1 MRYIALV
8 LFGAIVGG
16 FSWVAWRLPVQIID
30 PDIYSDYLVPAN
42 GSVVSNLTL
51 FWFFL
56 GGYKTALIM
65 AWDKNESYF
74 TSTAYRVKA
83 FILVPLT
90 PILSWKQAWW
100 KLPSTEYMNNK
111 F

>member
-8 LFGAIVGG
+8 LFGCMVGG
-16 FSWVAWRLPVQIID
+16 FSWVAWRLPVQIMA
-30 PDIYSDYLVPAN
+30 PDIYTAYLVPAN
-42 GSVVSNLTL
+42 GSVVSILTL
-51 FWFFL
+51 LWFFL

-65 AWDKNESYF
+65 AWDKNESYLS
-74 TSTAYRVKA
+74 STAYRAKA

-90 PILSWKQAWW
+90 PFFSWNRTWW
-100 KLPSTEYMNNK
+100 KLPSIEYMNNK